1 MKILM
6 AYYLQKCIAIYV
18 LILCRYVQ
26 RVIED
31 ESNLIYSWMERGCCI
46 YVAGSANNMPAA
58 VRSAF
63 VTIAQKVGR
72 LSPEEAE
79 QFIGSME
86 TQNRYQTETWS

>member
-1 MKILM
+1 M
-6 AYYLQKCIAIYV
+6 
-18 LILCRYVQ
+18 Q
-26 RVIED
+26 RVIEE

-46 YVAGSANNMPAA
+46 YVAGSAVYMPAA

-63 VTIAQKVGR
+63 VAVAQKAGG

-79 QFIGSME
+79 QLIGSME

>member
-1 MKILM
+1 M
-6 AYYLQKCIAIYV
+6 AFYLQKCIAIYYV

-26 RVIED
+26 RVIEE

-63 VTIAQKVGR
+63 VTIAQKEGR